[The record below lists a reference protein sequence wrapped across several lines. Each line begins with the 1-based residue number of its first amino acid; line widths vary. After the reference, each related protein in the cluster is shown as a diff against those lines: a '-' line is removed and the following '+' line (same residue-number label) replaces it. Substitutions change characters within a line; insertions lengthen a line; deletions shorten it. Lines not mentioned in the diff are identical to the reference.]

1 MCPVAMVSL
10 PVSPPSPT
18 SVTCVSPPVSPRAPQ
33 ATTPF
38 VRSVFWTI
46 WAIVASSFVV
56 PVILTFYVSF
66 LRGVGVLAGSG
77 SGFVVGSLV
86 WFVGAALKD
95 EGGGVAAFA
104 ENCVNDAVVIKAR
117 KNSSVDEA
125 LLRDYCVWQ
134 RGTAEYSLAKHHGV
148 AWKTMSYLGGS
159 KEGRKKE

>member
-1 MCPVAMVSL
+1 M
-10 PVSPPSPT
+10 SPPYRPS
-18 SVTCVSPPVSPRAPQ
+18 SSLHPRVLQ

-117 KNSSVDEA
+117 TTSPEDSSVDEA
-125 LLRDYCVWQ
+125 LLRIHCV
-134 RGTAEYSLAKHHGV
+134 
-148 AWKTMSYLGGS
+148 
-159 KEGRKKE
+159 